1 MGNSMDYLSR
11 PRGVT
16 RILIRGRQEDLPG
29 GPLLLLPSIF
39 PSIRVLSNES
49 TLCIRW
55 LKYWS
60 FSISPSSE
68 YSGLIFFRIALF
80 CSPCRPR
87 NSQESSPT
95 PQFKSINTSVLSL
108 LYGPVLT
115 SVHDYWK
122 KHSLDFMALCWQS
135 DVSAFKHT
143 V

>member
-95 PQFKSINTSVLSL
+95 PQFENINSSALSL
-108 LYGPVLT
+108 LYDPTLKTIYV
-115 SVHDYWK
+115 YWK
-122 KHSLDFMALCWQS
+122 NHSFDYTDLCQQS
-135 DVSAFKHT
+135 SVSAF
-143 V
+143 

>member
-95 PQFKSINTSVLSL
+95 PQFESINSL
-108 LYGPVLT
+108 
-115 SVHDYWK
+115 VHIPSLRDYWK
-122 KHSLDFMALCWQS
+122 NCSFDYMDLCWQS
-135 DVSAFKHT
+135 DVSTF
-143 V
+143 